1 MNYSLITIRNACEAL
16 MRHDEYSNITCIAV
30 LNWSDMPE
38 VSKEIRSFILG
49 DTRITEYLV
58 GNTRVVD
65 VYPYG
70 KFQIL

>member
-1 MNYSLITIRNACEAL
+1 
-16 MRHDEYSNITCIAV
+16 
-30 LNWSDMPE
+30 MPE

-58 GNTRVVD
+58 GTTRVVD

>member
-1 MNYSLITIRNACEAL
+1 

-38 VSKEIRSFILG
+38 VSKEIKSFILG

-58 GNTRVVD
+58 GTTRVVD